1 MNVPIAFDMQM
12 YLDFVQFWDEDEHDP
27 DLSGAFRAVC
37 WSCEPPRKLE
47 AGPRLVQP
55 KQDYAL
61 AARLLGEADAR
72 RLLHGREEL
81 LEDEAFRCRVGLRLW
96 EVADAAPHNDEQD
109 LTYQYRHHPSG
120 ADLWQDKRQ
129 ERLQRLERYA
139 RRVAALRAKGLD
151 IAMPAL
157 PPATGPYAPPPPP
170 ASTGSLR
177 TRLSRDEYYALLDF
191 WDHHDHDLAEAIR
204 TIELRCIESWKPSS
218 RGVMPAYSLR
228 RHCAYLAKVLGR
240 RAATRL
246 FWRWEE
252 ALTDEA
258 FRYEVG
264 AKLWE
269 TIDTA
274 PETPSMALVRQHIP
288 SRHAEDTAAWERKR
302 VPRQRRYALRERAL
316 RDAQVERALAAEGVP
331 AT

>member
-1 MNVPIAFDMQM
+1 MNAPIPRRLQM
-12 YLDFVQFWDEDEHDP
+12 YYDFMEFWDEHDH
-27 DLSGAFRAVC
+27 DLAEGVRKIH
-37 WSCEPPRKLE
+37 WSCAPSRKQGHAPL
-47 AGPRLVQP
+47 LISP
-55 KQDYAL
+55 KDTYAL
-61 AARLLGEADAR
+61 VLRTIGKAAAR

-81 LEDEAFRCRVGLRLW
+81 LEDEAFRCRAGLRLW
-96 EVADAAPHNDEQD
+96 EVADAAPHNDEQSH
-109 LTYQYRHHPSG
+109 TYKYRHHPRS
-120 ADLWQDKRQ
+120 AEFWQQRRQ

-170 ASTGSLR
+170 ASTRSLR
-177 TRLSRDEYYALLDF
+177 TRLNRDEYYALLDF

-204 TIELRCIESWKPSS
+204 TIERRCVETWASPDD
-218 RGVMPAYSLR
+218 VMPAYSLR
-228 RHCAYLAKVLGR
+228 RHCAYLARVLGR
-240 RAATRL
+240 RAVTRL

-252 ALTDEA
+252 ALADEA

-269 TIDTA
+269 AVDTA
-274 PETPSMALVRQHIP
+274 PETPRMALRRECLP
-288 SRHAEDTAAWERKR
+288 NLYAEDMEVWEQKR

-316 RDAQVERALAAEGVP
+316 RDAQAERALAAEVQP
-331 AT
+331 A

>member
-1 MNVPIAFDMQM
+1 MNAPIPRRLQM
-12 YLDFVQFWDEDEHDP
+12 YYDFMEFWDEHDH
-27 DLSGAFRAVC
+27 DLAEGVRKIH
-37 WSCEPPRKLE
+37 WSCAPSRKQGRAPL
-47 AGPRLVQP
+47 LISP
-55 KQDYAL
+55 KDTYAL
-61 AARLLGEADAR
+61 VLRTLGRADTR

-96 EVADAAPHNDEQD
+96 EMADAAPHNDEED
-109 LTYQYRHHPSG
+109 LTYEYRHHPAG
-120 ADLWQDKRQ
+120 RGGFWQ
-129 ERLQRLERYA
+129 ERRLERTQRLERYA

-170 ASTGSLR
+170 ASTRSLR

-204 TIELRCIESWKPSS
+204 TIELRCIESWKPEA
-218 RGVMPAYSLR
+218 RGVIPAYSLR
-228 RHCAYLAKVLGR
+228 RHCAYLARVLGR
-240 RAATRL
+240 RAVTRL

-252 ALTDEA
+252 ALADEA

-269 TIDTA
+269 TVDTA

-316 RDAQVERALAAEGVP
+316 RDAQAERALAAEGVP